1 MTNEELDRLIEEELE
16 AVIDEVFKKEKSARR
31 KRRRKRK
38 PKETLAITRSVLVI
52 MYGHLLMLP
61 VLLLNAV
68 RLVQRIGVISQRKKM
83 SL

>member
-16 AVIDEVFKKEKSARR
+16 AVIDEKEKSARR
-31 KRRRKRK
+31 KRRRRKRK